1 MSFLG
6 DELEKRSLRERQK
19 WMRVGVIMKI
29 EAILTRLSIMKLP
42 NNLCTQREIHI
53 TKLVRL
59 TTKRMNRRTKNK
71 RTKTKL
77 ITITGVEMELEV
89 EVNTEKVAQQPNLA
103 AESSDIRFLGSIY
116 LKNKMLICA
125 AEL

>member
-77 ITITGVEMELEV
+77 ITITGVEVEV

-103 AESSDIRFLGSIY
+103 AESSDARFLGSIY